1 MRASRVFVS
10 HTSDLANFPTDR
22 SFVAAVLDSVVR
34 AGMAPVDMRYFA
46 ARDGQ
51 PSEYCQQRVR
61 DCDLYVGVVGFR
73 YGSLVPGEVVSY
85 TELEFI
91 EAGAAGLRRLMFL
104 LDETVEGPADA
115 DRTKIGQFR
124 RRISEAG
131 LICAGFTTADGLEL
145 AVFQAL
151 RELAGAD
158 ARAVPRQLPAA
169 VPYFAGRTA
178 ELTALTG
185 LLRSR
190 ADVGG
195 SVVISAIGG
204 TAGVGKTALAVHWA
218 YQIADRFPDGQ
229 LYVNLRGFD
238 PAGAAMEPADAVRRF
253 LVDGL
258 NVPPERIPADLDAQA
273 ALYRSQLAGRRML
286 VVLDNARDTAQ
297 VRPLLPGAPTC
308 LALITS
314 RNQLTGL
321 IAVEGAQP
329 ISLDVF
335 TPDEARQ
342 LLTRRVGAE
351 RVAADSEAAAEIIS
365 GCARLPLAL
374 ALVAARVAVRPN
386 VELHEVAN
394 ELSDTHQRWET
405 LTGDDPASDLR
416 AVFSWSYDALA
427 PAAARLFRLL
437 GLHPGPD
444 ISTPAAASLAA
455 LSLAQVRL
463 LLAELARANLL
474 LEHAPS
480 RYTFH
485 DLLRAYAA
493 SRARDDAPQPN
504 LAPHTATRV
513 HRATANDQALD
524 RLLDYYQRTA
534 ARAAN
539 ALSTPG
545 RHGGS
550 APGTRAPTNPAE
562 ATAWLRAERGNL
574 LACIQHARGSHQPG
588 RALDLT
594 TSLTTLLLR
603 DGPWTQGIDLQQQ
616 ALSSLVHHPC
626 IGNREAADAPEVPP
640 GHRPARSTR

>member
-1 MRASRVFVS
+1 
-10 HTSDLANFPTDR
+10 
-22 SFVAAVLDSVVR
+22 
-34 AGMAPVDMRYFA
+34 
-46 ARDGQ
+46 
-51 PSEYCQQRVR
+51 
-61 DCDLYVGVVGFR
+61 
-73 YGSLVPGEVVSY
+73 
-85 TELEFI
+85 
-91 EAGAAGLRRLMFL
+91 
-104 LDETVEGPADA
+104 
-115 DRTKIGQFR
+115 
-124 RRISEAG
+124 
-131 LICAGFTTADGLEL
+131 
-145 AVFQAL
+145 
-151 RELAGAD
+151 
-158 ARAVPRQLPAA
+158 
-169 VPYFAGRTA
+169 
-178 ELTALTG
+178 
-185 LLRSR
+185 
-190 ADVGG
+190 
-195 SVVISAIGG
+195 
-204 TAGVGKTALAVHWA
+204 
-218 YQIADRFPDGQ
+218 
-229 LYVNLRGFD
+229 
-238 PAGAAMEPADAVRRF
+238 
-253 LVDGL
+253 
-258 NVPPERIPADLDAQA
+258 
-273 ALYRSQLAGRRML
+273 
-286 VVLDNARDTAQ
+286 
-297 VRPLLPGAPTC
+297 
-308 LALITS
+308 LITS